1 MKKNMENI
9 EKNMENEKNMKKNM
23 ENNIFK
29 Q

>member
-9 EKNMENEKNMKKNM
+9 EKNMKNEKNMKKNM

-29 Q
+29 H